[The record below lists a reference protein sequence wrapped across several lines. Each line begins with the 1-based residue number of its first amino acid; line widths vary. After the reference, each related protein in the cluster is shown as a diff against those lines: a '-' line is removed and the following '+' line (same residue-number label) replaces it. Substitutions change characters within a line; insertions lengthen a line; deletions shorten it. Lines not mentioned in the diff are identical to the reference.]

1 MKCSGGKFLFEMNN
15 IILSVIFYDIILQNR
30 FLKYEGVYIMGS
42 THNGR
47 TIKKLSTGVI
57 ISVLSL
63 TVCGL
68 STTVFASETAVNE
81 PAYKITSL
89 NDESQDLTKLL
100 TPEELDVAQN
110 DPSSELFY
118 YYKAIENSKS
128 AISDLEDHNKSINKD
143 VALLTKD
150 FTPEEIAEAKEDLKK
165 KEEALDTAQKKL
177 DNLSENN
184 SSELDRSKAQA
195 EVDSAKNLYD
205 DASYLVN
212 YIMALDKSTKATI
225 VERYEVMLKANREL
239 IEKYRT
245 DIKNGIVKLLSIKNA
260 SKGKS
265 NSQDNLKESQNGEN
279 INSNIGE
286 GSKENNT
293 TQENDTTQESV
304 TDSVKTT
311 SATIQKK
318 VESSRQLPNTGTEES
333 GLLVLFGTI
342 IGLLAIVG
350 KRKYR

>member
-1 MKCSGGKFLFEMNN
+1 
-15 IILSVIFYDIILQNR
+15 
-30 FLKYEGVYIMGS
+30 MGS

-81 PAYKITSL
+81 PAYKITPR

-100 TPEELDVAQN
+100 TPEELYVAQN
-110 DPSSELFY
+110 DASSELFF

-128 AISDLEDHNKSINKD
+128 AISDIEDRNKSLNKE
-143 VALLTKD
+143 VALLTKE

-165 KEEALDTAQKKL
+165 KKEALDTAKNKL
-177 DNLSENN
+177 DKLSEDN
-184 SSELDRSKAQA
+184 SSELERSKAQA
-195 EVDSAKNLYD
+195 EVDSAKILYHE
-205 DASYLVN
+205 ASSLVE
-212 YIMALDKSTKATI
+212 YYMSLDKSTKAI
-225 VERYEVMLKANREL
+225 VVERAEVELKANREL

-245 DIKNGIVKLLSIKNA
+245 EIKNDIAELLSIKNA

-279 INSNIGE
+279 INSNIAD

-293 TQENDTTQESV
+293 TQKSDTTQESV

-318 VESSRQLPNTGTEES
+318 VEPSRQLPNTGTEES
-333 GLLVLFGTI
+333 GLLALFGAI
-342 IGLLAIVG
+342 IGLFAIVG
-350 KRKYR
+350 KQKYR

>member
-1 MKCSGGKFLFEMNN
+1 
-15 IILSVIFYDIILQNR
+15 
-30 FLKYEGVYIMGS
+30 MGS

-68 STTVFASETAVNE
+68 STTVLASETAVNE
-81 PAYKITSL
+81 PTYKITPR

-100 TPEELDVAQN
+100 TPEELYVAQN
-110 DPSSELFY
+110 DESSELFF

-128 AISDLEDHNKSINKD
+128 AISDIEDRNKSLNKEI
-143 VALLTKD
+143 ALLTKE

-165 KEEALDTAQKKL
+165 KKEALDTAQNKL
-177 DNLSENN
+177 DNLSEDN
-184 SSELDRSKAQA
+184 SSELERSKVQA
-195 EVDSAKNLYD
+195 EVDSAKILYHE
-205 DASYLVN
+205 ASSLVE
-212 YIMALDKSTKATI
+212 YYMSLDKSTKAI
-225 VERYEVMLKANREL
+225 VVERTEVELKANREL

-245 DIKNGIVKLLSIKNA
+245 EIKNDIAELLSIKNA

-265 NSQDNLKESQNGEN
+265 NSQDNLKESNNGEN
-279 INSNIGE
+279 INSNIGDE
-286 GSKENNT
+286 SK
-293 TQENDTTQESV
+293 ENDTTQESV
-304 TDSVKTT
+304 ADSVSTT
-311 SATIQKK
+311 SETIQKK
-318 VESSRQLPNTGTEES
+318 VEPSKQLPNTGTEES
-333 GLLVLFGTI
+333 GLLALFGAI

>member
-1 MKCSGGKFLFEMNN
+1 M
-15 IILSVIFYDIILQNR
+15 D
-30 FLKYEGVYIMGS
+30 S

-68 STTVFASETAVNE
+68 STTVFAGETAVNE
-81 PAYKITSL
+81 PAYKITPR

-100 TPEELDVAQN
+100 TPEELYVAQN
-110 DPSSELFY
+110 DESSELFF

-128 AISDLEDHNKSINKD
+128 AISDLEDSNKSLTKE
-143 VALLTKD
+143 VALLTKE

-165 KEEALDTAQKKL
+165 KKEALDTAQNKL
-177 DNLSENN
+177 DNLSEDN
-184 SSELDRSKAQA
+184 SSELERSKAQA

-205 DASYLVN
+205 EASYLVR
-212 YIMALDKSTKATI
+212 YYMSLDKSTKAI
-225 VERYEVMLKANREL
+225 VVERAEVELKANREL

-245 DIKNGIVKLLSIKNA
+245 EIKNDIAELLSIKNA

-279 INSNIGE
+279 INSNIGD
-286 GSKENNT
+286 GSKGNNT
-293 TQENDTTQESV
+293 TQDSDTTKESV

-318 VESSRQLPNTGTEES
+318 VEPSRQLPNTGTEES
-333 GLLVLFGTI
+333 GLLALFGAI

>member
-1 MKCSGGKFLFEMNN
+1 MDL
-15 IILSVIFYDIILQNR
+15 
-30 FLKYEGVYIMGS
+30 

-100 TPEELDVAQN
+100 TPEELYVAQN
-110 DPSSELFY
+110 DESSELFF
-118 YYKAIENSKS
+118 YYKGIEDSKR
-128 AISDLEDHNKSINKD
+128 AISYLEGRNKRLNKE

-165 KEEALDTAQKKL
+165 KEEALDTVRNKL
-177 DNLSENN
+177 DKLSEDN
-184 SSELDRSKAQA
+184 SSDLERSKAQA

-205 DASYLVN
+205 EASYLVRH
-212 YIMALDKSTKATI
+212 YMSLDKSTKAI
-225 VERYEVMLKANREL
+225 EVENYEVELKANREL
-239 IEKYRT
+239 IEQYRT
-245 DIKNGIVKLLSIKNA
+245 YIKNA
-260 SKGKS
+260 IVELLRVKNTYKEKS
-265 NSQDNLKESQNGEN
+265 NSQDNLKESNNGEN
-279 INSNIGE
+279 INSNIGD

-293 TQENDTTQESV
+293 TQESDTTQESV

-318 VESSRQLPNTGTEES
+318 VEPSRQLPNTGTEES
-333 GLLVLFGTI
+333 GHLALFGII

>member
-1 MKCSGGKFLFEMNN
+1 MCSGGKILFEMNN

-30 FLKYEGVYIMGS
+30 FLKYEGVYIMDL

-47 TIKKLSTGVI
+47 IIKKLSTGVI

-81 PAYKITSL
+81 PAYKITPL
-89 NDESQDLTKLL
+89 DDEFQDITKLL

-110 DPSSELFY
+110 DASSELFWL
-118 YYKAIENSKS
+118 YKVIENSKS
-128 AISDLEDHNKSINKD
+128 AISDLEERIKNINKE

-150 FTPEEIAEAKEDLKK
+150 FTPEEIAEAKEGKKK
-165 KEEALDTAQKKL
+165 KEEALDTARNKL
-177 DNLSENN
+177 DKLSEDN
-184 SSELDRSKAQA
+184 SSDLERSKAQA

-205 DASYLVN
+205 DASYLVD

-225 VERYEVMLKANREL
+225 VERYEVELKSTREL

-245 DIKNGIVKLLSIKNA
+245 DIKNRVVELLRVKNTYKE
-260 SKGKS
+260 KS
-265 NSQDNLKESQNGEN
+265 NSQDNLKESNNGEN
-279 INSNIGE
+279 INSNIGDE
-286 GSKENNT
+286 SKES
-293 TQENDTTQESV
+293 DTTQESV

-318 VESSRQLPNTGTEES
+318 VEPSRQLPNTGTEES
-333 GLLVLFGTI
+333 GLLALFGTI

>member
-1 MKCSGGKFLFEMNN
+1 M
-15 IILSVIFYDIILQNR
+15 D
-30 FLKYEGVYIMGS
+30 S

-47 TIKKLSTGVI
+47 TIKKLSTVVI

-68 STTVFASETAVNE
+68 SSTVFASETAVNE
-81 PAYKITSL
+81 PAYKITNI

-100 TPEELDVAQN
+100 TPEELNVAQN
-110 DPSSELFY
+110 DESSELFF
-118 YYKAIENSKS
+118 YYKAIVDSKS
-128 AISDLEDHNKSINKD
+128 AISYLEERNQEINIE

-165 KEEALDTAQKKL
+165 KGEALDTARNKL
-177 DNLSENN
+177 NNLSEDN
-184 SSELDRSKAQA
+184 SSELERSKAQA

-205 DASYLVN
+205 EASYLVR
-212 YIMALDKSTKATI
+212 YYMSLDKSTKAI
-225 VERYEVMLKANREL
+225 HVEGYEVELKANREL

-245 DIKNGIVKLLSIKNA
+245 NIKNDLVELLRIKNA
-260 SKGKS
+260 SKKKS
-265 NSQDNLKESQNGEN
+265 NSHDNLKETKNGDN
-279 INSNIGE
+279 VNSNIGDV
-286 GSKENNT
+286 SKENDTTQENNT
-293 TQENDTTQESV
+293 TQESV
-304 TDSVKTT
+304 ADSVKTT

-318 VESSRQLPNTGTEES
+318 VEPSKQLPNTGTEES
-333 GLLVLFGTI
+333 GLLALFGTI

>member
-1 MKCSGGKFLFEMNN
+1 M
-15 IILSVIFYDIILQNR
+15 D
-30 FLKYEGVYIMGS
+30 S

-81 PAYKITSL
+81 PAYKITPL

-100 TPEELDVAQN
+100 TPEELDVARN
-110 DPSSELFY
+110 DESSELFY

-128 AISDLEDHNKSINKD
+128 AISDLENHNKSINKE

-177 DNLSENN
+177 DRLSENN

-195 EVDSAKNLYD
+195 EVDSAKNLYRE
-205 DASYLVN
+205 ASSFVEN
-212 YIMALDKSTKATI
+212 YMSLDKATKATI
-225 VERYEVMLKANREL
+225 VERYEVQLKANREL

-245 DIKNGIVKLLSIKNA
+245 DIKNDIVELLNIKNA

-279 INSNIGE
+279 INSNFGN
-286 GSKENNT
+286 GSKEN
-293 TQENDTTQESV
+293 DITQESV

-318 VESSRQLPNTGTEES
+318 VEPSRQLPNTGTEES
-333 GLLVLFGTI
+333 GLLVLFGAI
-342 IGLLAIVG
+342 IGLLAIAG

>member
-1 MKCSGGKFLFEMNN
+1 M
-15 IILSVIFYDIILQNR
+15 D
-30 FLKYEGVYIMGS
+30 S

-81 PAYKITSL
+81 PAYKITPL

-100 TPEELDVAQN
+100 TPEELYVAQN
-110 DPSSELFY
+110 DESSELFF

-128 AISDLEDHNKSINKD
+128 AISDLEDRNKSLTKE
-143 VALLTKD
+143 VALLTKE

-165 KEEALDTAQKKL
+165 KKEAFDTAQNKL
-177 DNLSENN
+177 DNLSEDN
-184 SSELDRSKAQA
+184 SSELERSKAQA

-205 DASYLVN
+205 EASYLVR
-212 YIMALDKSTKATI
+212 YYMSLDKSTKAI
-225 VERYEVMLKANREL
+225 VVERAEVE
-239 IEKYRT
+239 
-245 DIKNGIVKLLSIKNA
+245 
-260 SKGKS
+260 
-265 NSQDNLKESQNGEN
+265 EN
-279 INSNIGE
+279 INSSIGD
-286 GSKENNT
+286 GSKGNNT
-293 TQENDTTQESV
+293 TQDSDTTQESV

-318 VESSRQLPNTGTEES
+318 VEPSRQLPNTGTEES
-333 GLLVLFGTI
+333 GLLALFGAI